1 MLVQRFKTEG
11 AIEGVHYT
19 RVGGRI
25 YPIVRGGSDVPP
37 EAPAPAAEPVNPLLA
52 EYPPAAPE
60 PVAEETPAEPVAEGG
75 AEPGVDPETFD
86 RSYVEELRKES
97 AKYRTKAKPYE
108 EAFAEYDDESREVLL
123 SLARELISDPEAGA
137 RRMVEIS
144 KNILDDKFEDVLKD
158 PSPRPLTAQDVDRM
172 FSERES
178 KAQQEA
184 AVRAVEQEAAD
195 LGYADGTADRA
206 LLFSIANTETLG
218 DLKAAHEKIQARNQT
233 IIDAYLEEKRAAG
246 EAFPTPTS
254 AGVGAGADGGPPKDF
269 AEAKKGLLAFL
280 SSQPGQ

>member
-1 MLVQRFKTEG
+1 MTDLPVETPS
-11 AIEGVHYT
+11 APV
-19 RVGGRI
+19 
-25 YPIVRGGSDVPP
+25 DV
-37 EAPAPAAEPVNPLLA
+37 PVNPLLA
-52 EYPPAAPE
+52 EDPPAAPE
-60 PVAEETPAEPVAEGG
+60 PVAEETPAAEEPVAEGG

-123 SLARELISDPEAGA
+123 SLARELITDPEAGA

-184 AVRAVEQEAAD
+184 AVRAVEQEADA

-218 DLKAAHEKIQARNQT
+218 DLKAAHEKIQARNQQ
-233 IIDAYLEEKRAAG
+233 IIDAYLAEKQAAG
-246 EAFPTPTS
+246 NAFPTPTS

-269 AEAKKGLLAFL
+269 DEAKKGLLAFL
-280 SSQPGQ
+280 NSQPGQ

>member
-1 MLVQRFKTEG
+1 MTDLPVETPS
-11 AIEGVHYT
+11 APV
-19 RVGGRI
+19 
-25 YPIVRGGSDVPP
+25 DV
-37 EAPAPAAEPVNPLLA
+37 PVNPLLA
-52 EYPPAAPE
+52 EDPVPAPE
-60 PVAEETPAEPVAEGG
+60 PVAEVVDAPVDAPV

-184 AVRAVEQEAAD
+184 AVRAVEQEADA

-218 DLKAAHEKIQARNQT
+218 DLKAAHEKIQARNQAV
-233 IIDAYLEEKRAAG
+233 IDAYLEEKRAAG